1 LQICFDKAKEEKLPL
16 VVCSEPAANDFFA
29 SLGFKET
36 EHADIDLAQF
46 APKYSGFGMFRLT
59 GMIWEP

>member
-46 APKYSGFGMFRLT
+46 APSIVALGCLG
-59 GMIWEP
+59 